1 MFAFNKKLYDMGVKI
16 EEEVKPV
23 LNNIFDADFK
33 KKDDMWDILDF
44 YDENK
49 KIICEIKGRSINH
62 NTFDDTIIPM
72 NKVHKSFMKV
82 DEGYKVYFVFVFKDK
97 TMYCEVKD
105 DLNYNVK
112 LTGTNYIEHACIPV
126 SSLKDIS

>member
-62 NTFDDTIIPM
+62 NTFNDTIIPM